1 MKNLFHVSLGESK
14 TTATVNL
21 GLDATAYGYAHD
33 NFSGGAYSV
42 NFDPDGGRPNTS
54 ISNVTALMG
63 LPRPLYV
70 KFEHIRS
77 DDPSKSV
84 IIHLP
89 KAYSMQLMMPFTRE
103 DIARQDIDF
112 SAVVDRDC
120 LTTVAGAKT
129 PAVVLISA

>member
-1 MKNLFHVSLGESK
+1 
-14 TTATVNL
+14 
-21 GLDATAYGYAHD
+21 
-33 NFSGGAYSV
+33 
-42 NFDPDGGRPNTS
+42 
-54 ISNVTALMG
+54 
-63 LPRPLYV
+63 
-70 KFEHIRS
+70 
-77 DDPSKSV
+77 V

-120 LTTVAGAKT
+120 VTTVGGAKT